1 MRIALQPT
9 VLQRTNL
16 FAASGN
22 APATLQKTTL
32 MVDEITEAPR
42 RTLSCQTEFLDCPG
56 ATKFHWVV
64 DCVATAEKKKRVRS
78 QMSLAVWKQRR
89 TLRRSKKPW
98 DHSTYMV
105 GRSDTK
111 HKMRSS
117 RLQATTHSAR
127 AALLPGQCFEAG
139 LQATTTVIHQR
150 RSVYKPGQT
159 CVLCLT
165 TSARFRTFLGGRAS
179 SVAKIMH

>member
-1 MRIALQPT
+1 MRIALANCSPT
-9 VLQRTNL
+9 NKLVR
-16 FAASGN
+16 SEWIGN

-64 DCVATAEKKKRVRS
+64 DCVATAEKKQRVRS

-98 DHSTYMV
+98 NHSTYMV
-105 GRSDTK
+105 GRSATK

-127 AALLPGQCFEAG
+127 AALLPGLVTNTAP
-139 LQATTTVIHQR
+139 QR
-150 RSVYKPGQT
+150 RQSDQPQSNTACTRPCPRELPAHYATIFHRRPSFG
-159 CVLCLT
+159 L
-165 TSARFRTFLGGRAS
+165 
-179 SVAKIMH
+179 